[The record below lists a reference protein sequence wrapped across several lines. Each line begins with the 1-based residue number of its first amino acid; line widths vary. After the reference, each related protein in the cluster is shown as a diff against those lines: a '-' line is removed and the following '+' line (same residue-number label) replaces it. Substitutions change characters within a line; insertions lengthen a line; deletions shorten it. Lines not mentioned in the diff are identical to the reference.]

1 MSIPERA
8 ICLSAAALLLAS
20 AVPAQQRFTLEM
32 TRRVVRLSSAAEAP
46 DGRTVAI
53 VVARPNFTDDRM
65 ESELHAVDL
74 ASGAVRQLTYER
86 HDVSQPAWSP
96 DGRTLA
102 FVAPDTAHHGQ
113 VWLMPMGGGDARQL
127 TASPTGVSHYSWRP
141 DGAAIAYAAYDEAP
155 KREGEAS
162 HLSSFEVGDQDLFLR
177 KPTQPLHLWLVKT
190 AGGPAERLTRG
201 SWSLEFALPP
211 GSPPSALSWS
221 PDGREIAFAR
231 VPAAESGRLDSVSVW
246 LLDVASREIRP
257 LDSVRRFQNNPHF
270 SPDGRWLSYWYPRE
284 GRGDIGWVNEVY
296 LEPGGGGPARSLT
309 RAIDRNLFASEWMP
323 GGKAILVAGND
334 RTGVG
339 AWVQP
344 LDGPAKRIELGD
356 LVVSGAYGYELW
368 AARTGRIYFVATAAD
383 RPPELYVLETP
394 SAKPRRL
401 TNFNAWA
408 DSVRFG
414 MMERVTWT
422 GHDGVPEDGV
432 LVRPPDFSP
441 TGSYPLVLNIHGGP
455 NSASKRSFNALA
467 QLMAAEGW
475 LVFMPN
481 YRGSDNLGNAYYSA
495 IVGDWGEGPGRDVM
509 AGIAELRKQPWV
521 DRARTAVS
529 GWSYGGYM
537 TAWLLGRYPDEWRA
551 GMAGAPVT
559 SLEDE
564 YNFSDGNIGWR
575 YLFNGSPWRQEF
587 KQKYVEQSPIT
598 YATRIKAPTLVMTN
612 MEDFRVPPTQAFAL
626 HRALEDNGVETA
638 MTAFA
643 GRTHYPV
650 TPVDQQEVLRLWV
663 DWIKRHIGEAR
674 PGVP

>member
-1 MSIPERA
+1 
-8 ICLSAAALLLAS
+8 
-20 AVPAQQRFTLEM
+20 
-32 TRRVVRLSSAAEAP
+32 
-46 DGRTVAI
+46 
-53 VVARPNFTDDRM
+53 
-65 ESELHAVDL
+65 
-74 ASGAVRQLTYER
+74 
-86 HDVSQPAWSP
+86 
-96 DGRTLA
+96 
-102 FVAPDTAHHGQ
+102 
-113 VWLMPMGGGDARQL
+113 
-127 TASPTGVSHYSWRP
+127 
-141 DGAAIAYAAYDEAP
+141 
-155 KREGEAS
+155 
-162 HLSSFEVGDQDLFLR
+162 
-177 KPTQPLHLWLVKT
+177 
-190 AGGPAERLTRG
+190 
-201 SWSLEFALPP
+201 
-211 GSPPSALSWS
+211 
-221 PDGREIAFAR
+221 
-231 VPAAESGRLDSVSVW
+231 
-246 LLDVASREIRP
+246 
-257 LDSVRRFQNNPHF
+257 
-270 SPDGRWLSYWYPRE
+270 
-284 GRGDIGWVNEVY
+284 
-296 LEPGGGGPARSLT
+296 
-309 RAIDRNLFASEWMP
+309 
-323 GGKAILVAGND
+323 
-334 RTGVG
+334 
-339 AWVQP
+339 
-344 LDGPAKRIELGD
+344 
-356 LVVSGAYGYELW
+356 
-368 AARTGRIYFVATAAD
+368 
-383 RPPELYVLETP
+383 
-394 SAKPRRL
+394 
-401 TNFNAWA
+401 
-408 DSVRFG
+408 VRFG
-414 MMERVTWT
+414 TMERVTWT
-422 GHDGVPEDGV
+422 GHDGVSEDGV

-598 YATRIKAPTLVMTN
+598 YATHIKAPTLVMTN

-626 HRALEDNGVETA
+626 HRALEDNGVETE

-663 DWIKRHIGEAR
+663 DWIKRHIGEPR